1 MQCWSVKDFHILAS
15 KNGEELFRSSLFHY
29 HLFPSTTKRGIMA
42 RVGYFGWSHY
52 TPLENL
58 SPLLWGDILA
68 WSCYTGEC
76 HHVSLDASFPV
87 DPINALISFRHWKLC
102 RDKHLKLIGLCW
114 DRRAFLLAF
123 SPFKLASHLAMGAL
137 YGFNSSLL
145 EFCFGIWG
153 QSPCTLPPLF
163 SISLGDIMKEVV
175 VYPRGELR

>member
-1 MQCWSVKDFHILAS
+1 MESFKQIWRTLNVSMRTLVQITIQFCCVSKLITSNVQYYTQDNTNGIKIVGLLKRAKKTYIKYMQCWSVKDFHILAS

-58 SPLLWGDILA
+58 SPLLWGDILS

-87 DPINALISFRHWKLC
+87 DPINALISFRH
-102 RDKHLKLIGLCW
+102 
-114 DRRAFLLAF
+114 
-123 SPFKLASHLAMGAL
+123 
-137 YGFNSSLL
+137 
-145 EFCFGIWG
+145 
-153 QSPCTLPPLF
+153 
-163 SISLGDIMKEVV
+163 
-175 VYPRGELR
+175 